1 MLELHCQGRL
11 QVTEFIKLNV
21 SILLSRPTTR
31 TTKSISDTSE
41 SSRSSIVLD
50 KPVIPSYISFQSDIS
65 DHVREATDHVYSPD
79 VTIDSDKIFSDPGD
93 HTLSCDDSDRSSR
106 LHETH
111 FGDSL
116 SDIPRTVIHSPPG
129 QENMF
134 ANSLPGTG
142 ITIFDC
148 ELGCF
153 ISVEEYQ
160 RRQNERQS
168 PVIFLQK

>member
-1 MLELHCQGRL
+1 MLREYQ
-11 QVTEFIKLNV
+11 TEN
-21 SILLSRPTTR
+21 
-31 TTKSISDTSE
+31 
-41 SSRSSIVLD
+41 
-50 KPVIPSYISFQSDIS
+50 YITFQSDIS
-65 DHVREATDHVYSPD
+65 DHARGATYHVYSPD
-79 VTIDSDKIFSDPGD
+79 VTIDSDEILSDPGD
-93 HTLSCDDSDRSSR
+93 LNLSGDNLESFSR